1 MGLYLND
8 YDFLVLPLQKLSK
21 MKKYLKKQKKICS
34 SWTISLRK
42 SILIHQL
49 RFFHFSFSRFN
60 TDTDANSTYHFPAKK
75 NTCST
80 SVIQILEKAVHMF
93 KINNKDTKTTSI
105 KYLIPFSSVDN

>member
-60 TDTDANSTYHFPAKK
+60 TDTDVKFNIS
-75 NTCST
+75 
-80 SVIQILEKAVHMF
+80 
-93 KINNKDTKTTSI
+93 
-105 KYLIPFSSVDN
+105 FSSKKKYMLNVSNTNPRKSCTYVQN